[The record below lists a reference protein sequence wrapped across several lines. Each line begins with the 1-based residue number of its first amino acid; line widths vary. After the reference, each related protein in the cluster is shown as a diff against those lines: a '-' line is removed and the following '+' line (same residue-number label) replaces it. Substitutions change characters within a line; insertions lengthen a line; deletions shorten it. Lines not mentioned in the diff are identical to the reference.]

1 MVGTEGGG
9 EQCNNEEIELTIA
22 GRRGR
27 ERERE
32 RERELNFEE

>member
-32 RERELNFEE
+32 RERIEL